1 MYFTAIFPYVILLIL
16 GIRGWTLPGM
26 SRGIYFYVKP
36 DFNRLADKRVWNDAA
51 NQIFFVLSV
60 AYGGLITLS
69 SYNKF
74 NQRTLG

>member
-1 MYFTAIFPYVILLIL
+1 
-16 GIRGWTLPGM
+16 M
-26 SRGIYFYVKP
+26 SRGIYFYMKP
-36 DFNRLADKRVWNDAA
+36 DFSRLADARVWNDAA

-74 NQRTLG
+74 NQSTLA

>member
-1 MYFTAIFPYVILLIL
+1 
-16 GIRGWTLPGM
+16 M
-26 SRGIYFYVKP
+26 SRGIYFYMKP
-36 DFNRLADKRVWNDAA
+36 DFNRLADARVWNDAA

-74 NQRTLG
+74 NQSTLG